1 MIDLSNSKILVVD
14 DEPTN
19 IFVLDGL
26 LSANNFNVITA
37 SNGKKALELIK
48 TEKPDLVL
56 LDIMMP
62 EMSGIEVLQR
72 IINDPE
78 TNELPVLMV
87 SAKTDSEV
95 IETAMNIGAIDYIPK
110 PFVDIEL
117 LARVRSGLRLKKNI
131 DHLKEL
137 IESKSNFIRT
147 VSHDLRTPFAS
158 ISGFADILLND
169 PDLRKKMTSEHK
181 EFLQY
186 IIETSHYL
194 IGYFNKLLN
203 WSKLEASRI
212 ELKLS
217 QVKLTKLLDTTQMI
231 YQKDFELKKL
241 SFVREIKG
249 DIVLNADETYLN
261 QVINN
266 LVSNAI
272 KYTPENGIIKIKGYC
287 LEKNNVIE
295 ISDTGSG
302 ITGISPNDLFNK
314 PYHTSTSGIN
324 DEKGTGLGLFICKKI
339 IDALGFEISFTSEPG
354 KGTTFIIKC

>member
-147 VSHDLRTPFAS
+147 VYARHLLQFRALPTFCLTTPICA
-158 ISGFADILLND
+158 
-169 PDLRKKMTSEHK
+169 RK
-181 EFLQY
+181 
-186 IIETSHYL
+186 
-194 IGYFNKLLN
+194 
-203 WSKLEASRI
+203 
-212 ELKLS
+212 
-217 QVKLTKLLDTTQMI
+217 
-231 YQKDFELKKL
+231 
-241 SFVREIKG
+241 
-249 DIVLNADETYLN
+249 
-261 QVINN
+261 
-266 LVSNAI
+266 
-272 KYTPENGIIKIKGYC
+272 
-287 LEKNNVIE
+287 
-295 ISDTGSG
+295 
-302 ITGISPNDLFNK
+302 
-314 PYHTSTSGIN
+314 
-324 DEKGTGLGLFICKKI
+324 
-339 IDALGFEISFTSEPG
+339 
-354 KGTTFIIKC
+354 